1 MCVAVQMWV
10 QVPLKS
16 AQDLCDDVVETCAD
30 LNDSSE
36 TGACPPDAQDTWQW

>member
-1 MCVAVQMWV
+1 MVQVWV

-16 AQDLCDDVVETCAD
+16 AQDLCDDIVETCTD

-36 TGACPPDAQDTWQW
+36 TNAHRPEVQDPWQW